1 MNWRKALRLGLVD
14 TEIQRVIDE
23 EVVGGQAI
31 DNAIDALIDSGVV
44 QKTLTALAA
53 VDTAG
58 GCAAWQNPETTKVVA
73 LPILVVTTVATGA
86 CTVDVGVAA
95 NGTTSS
101 DTQIDG
107 QDVNGATGVFA
118 GTWKLVD
125 ENGGSNDWITVSKA
139 TGATAGIVGKL
150 VVIYAKYA

>member
-1 MNWRKALRLGLVD
+1 MNWQKAVRLGRVD
-14 TEIQRVIDE
+14 TEIQRVVDAEI
-23 EVVGGQAI
+23 VGGQAI
-31 DNAIDALIDSGVV
+31 DTAVRTLIDSGVV

-58 GCAAWQNPETTKVVA
+58 GVAAWQNPESTKVVA
-73 LPILVVTTVATGA
+73 LPILIVTTIATDE
-86 CTVDVGVAA
+86 CTIDVGVAA

-107 QDVNGATGVFA
+107 QDVNGATGVFV

-125 ENGGSNDWITVSKA
+125 ENGGSSDWITASKA

-150 VVIYAKYA
+150 IVIYAKYA